1 MGSGDPGGYRAIF
14 LDRDGVINRNVRNP
28 ATGEDESP
36 LTVEGFS
43 LLPGVMPALR
53 SLRTAGYQL
62 FLVSNQPNH
71 AKGKASLATLDA
83 IHYKF
88 LSHLMWER
96 IEFEAFYYC
105 LHHPQG
111 VVAGY
116 SGACVC
122 RKPLPYFLFEAQ
134 RSFALD
140 LRRSWMVGDR
150 MTDVECGAVADHP

>member
-96 IEFEAFYYC
+96 IEFEAASAASRC
-105 LHHPQG
+105 LIFCSRPSAASLWTCAAHG
-111 VVAGY
+111 WSATG
-116 SGACVC
+116 
-122 RKPLPYFLFEAQ
+122 
-134 RSFALD
+134 
-140 LRRSWMVGDR
+140 
-150 MTDVECGAVADHP
+150 